1 MMQTEKI
8 AAIHESSE
16 LQLQSGKIESSD
28 DCYRVLA
35 QGRHYS
41 ALRAFS
47 CLVEP
52 RVDDVVLFSI
62 DTRKQCHILSI
73 IERPQASDTN
83 LEFPGNVTI
92 GSANGQL
99 NMHANQGINMVSQ
112 QDISQVAESYTLV
125 AKKALLST
133 DEMTVVGSTLV
144 ARIKNV
150 RSFAD
155 RIETV
160 AGNWLQKLTNSF
172 RYIEGVDQ
180 LKARDAIHTVKNL
193 YSMRSRQAAML
204 AKKDIKIDAERI
216 HMG

>member
-1 MMQTEKI
+1 MQAEKI
-8 AAIHESSE
+8 TAIHESSE

-28 DCYRVLA
+28 ECYRILA

-47 CLVEP
+47 CLVKP
-52 RVDDVVLFSI
+52 SVDDVVLFSI
-62 DTRKQCHILSI
+62 DARQQCHILSI
-73 IERPQASDTN
+73 LERPQANDTR
-83 LEFPGNVTI
+83 LEFPGDVTI

-99 NMHANQGINMVSQ
+99 NMHAKHGINMVSK
-112 QDISQVAESYTLV
+112 QDISQVAESYTLA

-133 DEMTVVGSTLV
+133 DEMTAVGSTLV

-150 RSFAD
+150 RSFAE

-160 AGNWLQKLTNSF
+160 ATHWLQKLTNSF
-172 RYIEGVDQ
+172 RHVEGVDQ
-180 LKARDAIHTVKNL
+180 LKTRDAIHTVRNL
-193 YSMRSRQAAML
+193 YSMRSHQAVML
-204 AKKDIKIDAERI
+204 AKKDIRMDAERI